1 MARIDDLPADQQAVL
16 RLLLTQERSYDEIAR
31 SLRMAPAAVRDRAH
45 EALTTLGPSGGSIDS
60 ARRAEITDYLLG
72 QQSDTDA
79 LSTYAALERSPSERG
94 WARVVAG
101 ELGTLASRD
110 LPEVPGASANGVAA
124 ILEDDDAPTEVSGAA
139 TRAQARA
146 DSGGARSSRRG
157 GAILLGVL
165 GVLAVLA
172 IGFFIGR
179 ATKDDS
185 SGTSASSKQPA
196 ATTSGI
202 FGQANLK
209 PAAGSGSAALAV
221 AYFLRSNGSNGV
233 GVTAQK
239 LPALPK
245 KSGYPIW
252 LTGKSAKPLLLGYIQ
267 QVDANGAASG
277 VTKLKQNPRP
287 YDTVVLGT
295 ATKTTPTA
303 PDPLLSGAVTFGA
316 ASAG

>member
-16 RLLLTQERSYDEIAR
+16 RLLLTQERSYEEIAR

-45 EALTTLGPSGGSIDS
+45 EALTTLGPAGGQVDA

-72 QQSDTDA
+72 QQSDGDA
-79 LSTYAALERSPSERG
+79 LGTYAALERSPSERG
-94 WARVVAG
+94 WARVVSG
-101 ELGTLASRD
+101 ELGTLASHD

-124 ILEDDDAPTEVSGAA
+124 ILEYDDAATEESGAA
-139 TRAQARA
+139 VRAKARA
-146 DSGGARSSRRG
+146 ESGGPRSSRRG

-179 ATKDDS
+179 ATKS
-185 SGTSASSKQPA
+185 SSSSSSSKQPVA
-196 ATTSGI
+196 STSGI

-209 PAAGSGSAALAV
+209 PAAGSGSPALAV

-252 LTGKSAKPLLLGYIQ
+252 LTGKTAKPLLLGYIQ
-267 QVDANGAASG
+267 TVDANGAASG
-277 VTKLKQNPRP
+277 VTKLTQNPRD
-287 YDTVVLGT
+287 YNAVVLGKATT
-295 ATKTTPTA
+295 AKPTA
-303 PDPLLSGAVTFGA
+303 PDPLLSGSVTFGTA
-316 ASAG
+316 AAG

>member
-16 RLLLTQERSYDEIAR
+16 RLLLTQERSYEEIAR

-45 EALTTLGPSGGSIDS
+45 EALTTLGPAGGQVDQ
-60 ARRAEITDYLLG
+60 ARRAQITDYLLG
-72 QQSDTDA
+72 QQSDGDA
-79 LSTYAALERSPSERG
+79 LGTYEALERSPSERG
-94 WARVVAG
+94 WARVVSG
-101 ELGTLASRD
+101 ELSTLASRD

-124 ILEDDDAPTEVSGAA
+124 ILEDDDAPGQESGAA
-139 TRAQARA
+139 VRAKARA
-146 DSGGARSSRRG
+146 DGAGRSSRRG

-165 GVLAVLA
+165 GVLATLA

-185 SGTSASSKQPA
+185 SGSSASSKQPA
-196 ATTSGI
+196 ASTSGI

-209 PAAGSGSAALAV
+209 PAAGSSSTALAV
-221 AYFLRSNGSNGV
+221 AYFLRSNGANGV

-267 QVDANGAASG
+267 SVDANGSASG
-277 VTKLKQNPRP
+277 VTKLKQNPKD
-287 YDTVVLGT
+287 YNTVVLGQ
-295 ATKTTPTA
+295 ATKTTPSG
-303 PDPLLSGAVTFGA
+303 PVPLLSGAVTFGTA
-316 ASAG
+316 NAG

>member
-16 RLLLTQERSYDEIAR
+16 RLLLTQERSYEEIAR

-45 EALTTLGPSGGSIDS
+45 EALTTLGPAGGQVDS
-60 ARRAEITDYLLG
+60 ARRAQIADYLLG
-72 QQSDTDA
+72 QQSDGDA
-79 LSTYAALERSPSERG
+79 LGTYEALERSPAERG
-94 WARVVAG
+94 WARVVSG

-124 ILEDDDAPTEVSGAA
+124 ILEDDDAPAQESGAA
-139 TRAQARA
+139 VRAKARA
-146 DSGGARSSRRG
+146 DGGPRSSRRG

-165 GVLAVLA
+165 GVLATLA

-185 SGTSASSKQPA
+185 SGGSAAKQPA
-196 ATTSGI
+196 ASTSGI

-209 PAAGSGSAALAV
+209 PAAGSGSSALAV
-221 AYFLRSNGSNGV
+221 AYFLRSNGANGV

-252 LTGKSAKPLLLGYIQ
+252 LTGKTAKPLLLGYIQ
-267 QVDANGAASG
+267 SVDANGSASG
-277 VTKLKQNPRP
+277 VTKLKQNPRD
-287 YDTVVLGT
+287 YNTVVLGQ
-295 ATKTTPTA
+295 ATKTTPA
-303 PDPLLSGAVTFGA
+303 GPVPLLSGAVTFGTA
-316 ASAG
+316 AAG

>member
-16 RLLLTQERSYDEIAR
+16 RLLLTQERSYEEIAR

-45 EALTTLGPSGGSIDS
+45 EALTTLGPSGGQVD
-60 ARRAEITDYLLG
+60 AERRAQITDYLLG
-72 QQSDTDA
+72 QQSDGDA
-79 LSTYAALERSPSERG
+79 LGTYEALERSPSERG
-94 WARVVAG
+94 WARVVSG
-101 ELGTLASRD
+101 ELSTLASRD

-124 ILEDDDAPTEVSGAA
+124 ILEDDDAPAQESGASV
-139 TRAQARA
+139 RAKARA
-146 DSGGARSSRRG
+146 DGGGERSSRRG

-165 GVLAVLA
+165 GVLATLA
-172 IGFFIGR
+172 IGFFVGR

-185 SGTSASSKQPA
+185 SGSSSSKQPA
-196 ATTSGI
+196 ASTSGI

-209 PAAGSGSAALAV
+209 PPAGSSSQALAV

-267 QVDANGAASG
+267 SVDANGAASG
-277 VTKLKQNPRP
+277 VTKLKQNPRD
-287 YDTVVLGT
+287 YNTVVLGQ
-295 ATKTTPTA
+295 ATKTTPSA
-303 PDPLLSGAVTFGA
+303 PVPLLSGAVTFGA
-316 ASAG
+316 ASSG